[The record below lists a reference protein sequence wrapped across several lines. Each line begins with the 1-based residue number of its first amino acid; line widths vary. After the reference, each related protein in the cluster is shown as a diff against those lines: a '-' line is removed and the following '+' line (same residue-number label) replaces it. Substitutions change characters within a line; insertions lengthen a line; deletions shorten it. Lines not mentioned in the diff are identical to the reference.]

1 MVQISFG
8 EVLEKT
14 VIRDNLVT
22 LQSSFH
28 TMAFLS
34 LLIKAHFT
42 SKARIH
48 HTQNKE
54 TKQRVRL
61 RTMAWYWISHT
72 LGMGSWPASAV
83 VWLTFW
89 HLFSPVQFNSR
100 WYLGA
105 LKSPYALH
113 PDSQKFPQCCLW
125 NSSSVWVM
133 MAFSCPFNEDH
144 LALQNSFTFPPF
156 QVLSMFIDSL
166 GKWSVIVC
174 AWCSSQQ
181 DAMSSAPEW
190 KRWLQGESQVW
201 QN

>member
-8 EVLEKT
+8 KVLEKT
-14 VIRDNLVT
+14 VIRDKLVT

-54 TKQRVRL
+54 TKQHVRL

-72 LGMGSWPASAV
+72 LGMGGWSASAV

-89 HLFSPVQFNSR
+89 HLFGPVQFSSR

-105 LKSPYALH
+105 LKSPYALY
-113 PDSQKFPQCCLW
+113 PVSQKFPQCCLW
-125 NSSSVWVM
+125 NSSNV
-133 MAFSCPFNEDH
+133 CLIDDGP
-144 LALQNSFTFPPF
+144 LLSFQWRPSSTSEFIHFPPF

-190 KRWLQGESQVW
+190 KRWL
-201 QN
+201 